1 MLINIWIFGFFSR
14 FFFRCLSL
22 TKKNKGLVQLHS
34 HTYDPYSTIPK
45 SYEKIELEMQ
55 GPNLMPKA
63 DILA

>member
-1 MLINIWIFGFFSR
+1 MDIWLFVEI

-22 TKKNKGLVQLHS
+22 TKNKGLVHS

>member
-1 MLINIWIFGFFSR
+1 MDIWLFFEIFFPMFV
-14 FFFRCLSL
+14 LD
-22 TKKNKGLVQLHS
+22 KKNKGLVQLHS

>member
-1 MLINIWIFGFFSR
+1 MDIWLFVEI
-14 FFFRCLSL
+14 FFFDVCPWQ
-22 TKKNKGLVQLHS
+22 KNKGLVQLHS

-63 DILA
+63 DILAW